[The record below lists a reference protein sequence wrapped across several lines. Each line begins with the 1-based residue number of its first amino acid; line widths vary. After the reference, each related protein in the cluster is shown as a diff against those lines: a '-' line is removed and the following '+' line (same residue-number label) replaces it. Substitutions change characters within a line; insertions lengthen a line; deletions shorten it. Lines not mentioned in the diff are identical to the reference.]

1 MRQALPIHFVPC
13 AGMPMMAFG
22 LTTIL
27 PSGVVGW
34 PLATV
39 LFAWTVL
46 ALLLCFVPD
55 LRRFQESV
63 DLVGSLALA
72 SLTGGVSS
80 PFASMLPVVI
90 VISGARLGMR
100 TSLLQA
106 TIASLVLAAA
116 TSISASGTGAA
127 QIGESAPP
135 LVALTLALHGVA
147 VLSGRLKGRW
157 SALEEQHD
165 LIVHSLEEG
174 IIVVDSSGSVLRA
187 NPSARRTLGFP
198 QGEEWRGKHL
208 SHFLRRST
216 DEEFRDALTTPKKR
230 PQAIEWTARE
240 GEQRSFL
247 VRTTE
252 VEDGLLVSVFTDR
265 TSERRVVEAEARLL
279 HLEELEELAL
289 GLAHEIRNPLASLRG
304 AAAELVGG
312 KLPEQQAGRME
323 EIVRRESDRL
333 DRTVNGFLE
342 YTRSRRLETPRPI
355 LVGTI
360 VEEVSDSIGQRQD
373 ARGIEIVR
381 EMDSG
386 IQILAN
392 PDEMHRVISNLAINA
407 VEACAGEGRIVFRLS
422 CREDFS
428 VLEVCDDGVG
438 MSPEIQARAFYPFF
452 STKPRE
458 GGLGLAIVRK
468 IVVTS
473 GGWIELDSA
482 PGLGTTFRIGMPLAS
497 VIEAVDMK
505 VGA

>member
-1 MRQALPIHFVPC
+1 MHGKNVLDDGDIER
-13 AGMPMMAFG
+13 AFG
-22 LTTIL
+22 FDQAVI
-27 PSGVVGW
+27 SRREVRI
-34 PLATV
+34 
-39 LFAWTVL
+39 
-46 ALLLCFVPD
+46 ALEFVRGRFRLD
-55 LRRFQESV
+55 AYRGGRGIAVAAGLRPAEHV
-63 DLVGSLALA
+63 HA
-72 SLTGGVSS
+72 
-80 PFASMLPVVI
+80 VI
-90 VISGARLGMR
+90 V
-100 TSLLQA
+100 
-106 TIASLVLAAA
+106 
-116 TSISASGTGAA
+116 
-127 QIGESAPP
+127 
-135 LVALTLALHGVA
+135 
-147 VLSGRLKGRW
+147 
-157 SALEEQHD
+157 
-165 LIVHSLEEG
+165 
-174 IIVVDSSGSVLRA
+174 
-187 NPSARRTLGFP
+187 
-198 QGEEWRGKHL
+198 
-208 SHFLRRST
+208 
-216 DEEFRDALTTPKKR
+216 
-230 PQAIEWTARE
+230 
-240 GEQRSFL
+240 
-247 VRTTE
+247 
-252 VEDGLLVSVFTDR
+252 
-265 TSERRVVEAEARLL
+265 
-279 HLEELEELAL
+279 EELEELAL

-355 LVGTI
+355 LVGAI

-438 MSPEIQARAFYPFF
+438 MSPEIQARAFHPFY